1 MVVYNFFQFN
11 FLKLQWYNVNIVNIL
26 TKIVKCIMEGKMKIK
41 KLISMI
47 LVVMMM
53 TTMLVGCSNTKPEG
67 ESEQKKVTITDHAG
81 REVEVTGEYEKIVS
95 GYYISTSML
104 VSLGL
109 NDKLVGIE
117 AKAEKRPLYKL
128 AAKELL
134 ELPNVGTAKDFDLE
148 GCIALKPDLVI
159 LPKKLTEQAKT
170 LADTGITVI
179 VINPENEELLR
190 ESIEMVATATGTT
203 EKAKK
208 LLSYYDEQY
217 AELEELTKDSKD
229 KPSVY
234 LAGTSNILTVASGK
248 MYQNS
253 VIEQAGGVNVAKD
266 LSDDQWANISYEQ
279 LLQYNPDMI
288 VIIPEAEFTKEDV
301 LNDSELANLNA
312 VKNKAVYEMPGD
324 FEAWD
329 SPVPSGVLGSMWLA
343 SIINEDEYSF
353 DDFKNDAAGFYKEF
367 YNVDIDKEL
376 VTK

>member
-1 MVVYNFFQFN
+1 
-11 FLKLQWYNVNIVNIL
+11 
-26 TKIVKCIMEGKMKIK
+26 MKIK
-41 KLISMI
+41 KLISI
-47 LVVMMM
+47 VLVVMMM
-53 TTMLVGCSNTKPEG
+53 TTMLVGCSNTNTQEKSQPKE
-67 ESEQKKVTITDHAG
+67 VTITDHAG
-81 REVEVTGEYEKIVS
+81 REVKVTGNYEKIVS

-117 AKAEKRPLYKL
+117 SKAEKRPLYKL

-134 ELPNVGTAKDFDLE
+134 ELPKVGTAKDFDLE

-170 LADTGITVI
+170 LSDAGITVI
-179 VINPENEELLR
+179 VINPENEKLLK

-217 AELEELTKDSKD
+217 AKLEKLTKDSKE

-234 LAGTSNILTVASGK
+234 LAGTSDILTVASGK

-253 VIEQAGGVNVAKD
+253 VIEKAGGVNVAKD
-266 LSDDQWANISYEQ
+266 LADDQWAKISYEQ
-279 LLQYNPDMI
+279 LLKYNPDMI

-301 LNDSELANLNA
+301 LKDPQLANLNA
-312 VKNKAVYEMPGD
+312 VKNKAVYEMPSD

-329 SPVPSGVLGSMWLA
+329 SPVPSCVLGSMWLA
-343 SIINEDEYSF
+343 SIIDEEGYSF
-353 DDFKNDAAGFYKEF
+353 DDFKNDAASFYKEF

>member
-1 MVVYNFFQFN
+1 
-11 FLKLQWYNVNIVNIL
+11 
-26 TKIVKCIMEGKMKIK
+26 MKIK
-41 KLISMI
+41 KLISII

-53 TTMLVGCSNTKPEG
+53 TTMLVGCSNTNTQEKSQPKE
-67 ESEQKKVTITDHAG
+67 VTITDHAG
-81 REVEVTGEYEKIVS
+81 REVKVTGNYEKIVS

-117 AKAEKRPLYKL
+117 SKAEKRPLYKL

-134 ELPNVGTAKDFDLE
+134 ELPKVGTAKDFDLE

-170 LADTGITVI
+170 LSDAGITVI
-179 VINPENEELLR
+179 VINPENEKLLK

-217 AELEELTKDSKD
+217 AKLEKLTKDSKE

-234 LAGTSNILTVASGK
+234 LAGTSDILTVASGK

-253 VIEQAGGVNVAKD
+253 VIEKAGGVNVAKD
-266 LSDDQWANISYEQ
+266 LADDQWAKISYEQ
-279 LLQYNPDMI
+279 LLKYNPDMI

-301 LNDSELANLNA
+301 LKDPQLANLNA
-312 VKNKAVYEMPGD
+312 VKNKAVYEMPSD

-329 SPVPSGVLGSMWLA
+329 SPVPSCVLGSMWLA
-343 SIINEDEYSF
+343 SIIDEERYSF
-353 DDFKNDAAGFYKEF
+353 DDFKNDAASFYKEF

>member
-1 MVVYNFFQFN
+1 
-11 FLKLQWYNVNIVNIL
+11 
-26 TKIVKCIMEGKMKIK
+26 MKIK
-41 KLISMI
+41 KLISII

-53 TTMLVGCSNTKPEG
+53 TTMLVGCGNTNTQEKSQPKE
-67 ESEQKKVTITDHAG
+67 VTITDHAG
-81 REVEVTGEYEKIVS
+81 REVKVTGNYEKIVS

-117 AKAEKRPLYKL
+117 SKAEKRPLYKL

-134 ELPNVGTAKDFDLE
+134 ELPKVGTAKDFDLE

-170 LADTGITVI
+170 LSDAGITVI
-179 VINPENEELLR
+179 VINPENEKLLK

-217 AELEELTKDSKD
+217 AKLEKLTKDSKE

-234 LAGTSNILTVASGK
+234 LAGTSDILTVASGK

-253 VIEQAGGVNVAKD
+253 VIEKAGGVNVAKD
-266 LSDDQWANISYEQ
+266 LADDQWAKISYEQ
-279 LLQYNPDMI
+279 LLKYNPDMI

-301 LNDSELANLNA
+301 LKDPQLANLNA
-312 VKNKAVYEMPGD
+312 VKNKAVYEMPSD

-329 SPVPSGVLGSMWLA
+329 SPVPSCVLGSMWLA
-343 SIINEDEYSF
+343 SIIDEEGYSF
-353 DDFKNDAAGFYKEF
+353 DDFKNDAASFYKEF

>member
-1 MVVYNFFQFN
+1 
-11 FLKLQWYNVNIVNIL
+11 
-26 TKIVKCIMEGKMKIK
+26 MKIK
-41 KLISMI
+41 KLISI
-47 LVVMMM
+47 VLVVMMM
-53 TTMLVGCSNTKPEG
+53 TTMLVGCSNTKTQEKSQPKE
-67 ESEQKKVTITDHAG
+67 VTITDHAG
-81 REVEVTGEYEKIVS
+81 REVKVTGNYEKIVS

-117 AKAEKRPLYKL
+117 SKAEKRPLYKL

-134 ELPNVGTAKDFDLE
+134 ELPKVGTAKDFDLE

-170 LADTGITVI
+170 LSDAGITVI
-179 VINPENEELLR
+179 VINPENEKLLK

-217 AELEELTKDSKD
+217 AKLEKLTKDSKE

-234 LAGTSNILTVASGK
+234 LAGTSDILTVASGK

-253 VIEQAGGVNVAKD
+253 VIEKAGGVNVAKD
-266 LSDDQWANISYEQ
+266 LADDQWAKISYEQ
-279 LLQYNPDMI
+279 LLKYNPDMI

-301 LNDSELANLNA
+301 LKDPQLANLNA
-312 VKNKAVYEMPGD
+312 VKNKAVYEMPSD

-329 SPVPSGVLGSMWLA
+329 SPVPSCVLGSMWLA
-343 SIINEDEYSF
+343 SIIDEEGYSF
-353 DDFKNDAAGFYKEF
+353 DDFKGDAASFYKEF

>member
-1 MVVYNFFQFN
+1 
-11 FLKLQWYNVNIVNIL
+11 
-26 TKIVKCIMEGKMKIK
+26 MKIK
-41 KLISMI
+41 KLISII

-53 TTMLVGCSNTKPEG
+53 TTMLVGCGNTNTQEKSQPKE
-67 ESEQKKVTITDHAG
+67 VTITDHAG
-81 REVEVTGEYEKIVS
+81 REVKVTGNYEKIVS

-117 AKAEKRPLYKL
+117 SKAEKRPLYKL

-134 ELPNVGTAKDFDLE
+134 ELPKVGTAKDFDLE

-170 LADTGITVI
+170 LSDAGITVI
-179 VINPENEELLR
+179 VINPENEKLLK

-217 AELEELTKDSKD
+217 AKLEKLTKDSKE

-234 LAGTSNILTVASGK
+234 LAGTSDILTVASGK

-253 VIEQAGGVNVAKD
+253 VIEKAGGVNVAKD
-266 LSDDQWANISYEQ
+266 LADDQWAKISYEQ
-279 LLQYNPDMI
+279 LLKYNPDMI

-301 LNDSELANLNA
+301 LKDPQLANLNA
-312 VKNKAVYEMPGD
+312 VKNKAVYEMPSD

-329 SPVPSGVLGSMWLA
+329 SPVPSCVLGSMWLA
-343 SIINEDEYSF
+343 SIIDEEGYSF
-353 DDFKNDAAGFYKEF
+353 DDFKNDAASFYKEF
-367 YNVDIDKEL
+367 YNVDIDREL

>member
-1 MVVYNFFQFN
+1 
-11 FLKLQWYNVNIVNIL
+11 
-26 TKIVKCIMEGKMKIK
+26 MKIK
-41 KLISMI
+41 KLISII

-53 TTMLVGCSNTKPEG
+53 TTMLVGCSNTNTQEKSQPKE
-67 ESEQKKVTITDHAG
+67 VTITDHAG
-81 REVEVTGEYEKIVS
+81 REVKVTGNYEKIVS

-117 AKAEKRPLYKL
+117 SKAEKRPLYKL

-134 ELPNVGTAKDFDLE
+134 ELPKVGTAKDFDLE

-170 LADTGITVI
+170 LSDAGITVI
-179 VINPENEELLR
+179 VINPENEKLLK

-217 AELEELTKDSKD
+217 AKLEKLTKDSKE

-234 LAGTSNILTVASGK
+234 LAGTSDILTVASGK

-253 VIEQAGGVNVAKD
+253 VIEKAGGVNVAKD
-266 LSDDQWANISYEQ
+266 LTDDQWAKISYEQ
-279 LLQYNPDMI
+279 LLKYNPDMI

-301 LNDSELANLNA
+301 LKDPQLANLNA
-312 VKNKAVYEMPGD
+312 VKNKAVYEMPSD

-329 SPVPSGVLGSMWLA
+329 SPVPSCVLGSMWLA
-343 SIINEDEYSF
+343 SIIDEEGYSF
-353 DDFKNDAAGFYKEF
+353 DDFKNYAASFYKEF